1 MPGHFFARHRISM
14 AMSIISQHYPDG
26 LNVQSTKMQI
36 LIVEPYFTGS
46 HEAWAKG
53 YAGHSCHDVQILSL
67 PGCNWK
73 WRMKGGAVTLAKQFM
88 QKEYAPDLIIA
99 TDMLDLTTFM
109 ALTTKKTAGIPVVI
123 YFHENQLTYPWLPTD
138 RDLKHKR
145 DDNYSFINFVS
156 CLAADRIYFNSVY
169 HMESFLDEVPRF
181 LKHYRDYNELD
192 SVDHIRAKSKVLYLG
207 MDLKRFDESPRQE
220 LSPSRPP
227 LILWNHRWEYDKNPN
242 DFFEALFELALD
254 GMEFQVAILGEN
266 FRNEPTEFLNAK
278 ERLGPRIVQFG
289 YAESFEEYTKW
300 LSLSDIVPVT
310 SNQDFFGGSLVEAMY
325 CGCYPLLPKRLAF
338 PEHIPSDLH
347 ELFYYENQRDLV
359 SRLRELILNIDRTRR
374 QETKQFVE
382 RYDWAVAAPEY
393 DKRMIKLLK

>member
-1 MPGHFFARHRISM
+1 
-14 AMSIISQHYPDG
+14 
-26 LNVQSTKMQI
+26 
-36 LIVEPYFTGS
+36 
-46 HEAWAKG
+46 
-53 YAGHSCHDVQILSL
+53 
-67 PGCNWK
+67 
-73 WRMKGGAVTLAKQFM
+73 
-88 QKEYAPDLIIA
+88 
-99 TDMLDLTTFM
+99 
-109 ALTTKKTAGIPVVI
+109 
-123 YFHENQLTYPWLPTD
+123 
-138 RDLKHKR
+138 
-145 DDNYSFINFVS
+145 
-156 CLAADRIYFNSVY
+156 
-169 HMESFLDEVPRF
+169 
-181 LKHYRDYNELD
+181 
-192 SVDHIRAKSKVLYLG
+192 

-220 LSPSRPP
+220 LSPGRLP

-242 DFFEALFELALD
+242 DFYEALFELALD
-254 GMEFQVAILGEN
+254 GIEFEVAILGEN

-278 ERLGPRIVQFG
+278 EKLGPRVVQFG

-300 LSLSDIVPVT
+300 LSVSDIVPVT

-393 DKRMIKLLK
+393 DKRMIKLLR